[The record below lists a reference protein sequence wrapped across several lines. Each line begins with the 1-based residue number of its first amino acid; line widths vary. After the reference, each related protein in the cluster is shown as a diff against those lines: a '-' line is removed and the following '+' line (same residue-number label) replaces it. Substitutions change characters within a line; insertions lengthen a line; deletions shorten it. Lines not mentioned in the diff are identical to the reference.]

1 MMKAVLFVLA
11 MIVAVTMAAQLSN
24 EQYQFLFTKYVDQYN
39 KQYQTR
45 EFFGKFSTFKSNL
58 DLIVA
63 HNAKNLSWKMAVNQ
77 FADLSAEEFAA
88 QFTGLNTNLG
98 QEYAMSQ
105 LQAPVHGL
113 RASEV
118 DWVAKGVVNGIK
130 NQASCGSCW
139 AFAAISPLESRAA
152 IDGQK
157 LVDLSEQQLVDCSG
171 STGNNGCNGGLMSN
185 AYEYLKKAGGSC
197 LTSDYPYTAKDGSCK
212 SCTPAVKVT
221 GYKSIAKGDAAHI
234 EALQSGPISVA
245 IAASSSAFQFYSSG
259 VLTSCSDRSINHG
272 VTLTGYKVIDGKEA
286 YVLRNSWGAS
296 WGNQGYMYIATGG
309 DLCGLTT
316 SSFDA
321 YPLV

>member
-45 EFFGKFSTFKSNL
+45 EFFTKFSTFKSNL

-105 LQAPVHGL
+105 LQAPVRGL

-130 NQASCGSCW
+130 NQASCGM
-139 AFAAISPLESRAA
+139 FFFLYFFFF
-152 IDGQK
+152 
-157 LVDLSEQQLVDCSG
+157 L
-171 STGNNGCNGGLMSN
+171 
-185 AYEYLKKAGGSC
+185 
-197 LTSDYPYTAKDGSCK
+197 
-212 SCTPAVKVT
+212 
-221 GYKSIAKGDAAHI
+221 
-234 EALQSGPISVA
+234 
-245 IAASSSAFQFYSSG
+245 F
-259 VLTSCSDRSINHG
+259 
-272 VTLTGYKVIDGKEA
+272 
-286 YVLRNSWGAS
+286 
-296 WGNQGYMYIATGG
+296 
-309 DLCGLTT
+309 
-316 SSFDA
+316 
-321 YPLV
+321 